1 MKDLKDTCRVAV
13 VQCAPVMFD
22 KKAGTEKMVELIRE
36 AGKNGAELIVFP
48 ELIIPCYPYGMTFG
62 YTVGS
67 RDKVGRLDWKRYYD
81 NSLCVPGPETEL
93 LGQAAKEV
101 HAYVSIGVSERGED
115 SATLY
120 NSNLVFSPEGE
131 LLNVH
136 RKLKP
141 TGAERLVYG
150 DANKDYF
157 PITDTPWGPMGN
169 LICWESYMPLARVAL
184 YQKGIT
190 LYISPNTNDN
200 PEWQDTIK
208 HIAIE
213 EFPGALVH
221 NVRTFNKLCEVVGED
236 SDVLGLN
243 LDPSHLMIQGAEP
256 IAAARALG
264 DKIFYV
270 HGKDARP
277 ERYNVDVD
285 GLLENLPVEC
295 SKDRTWNYVA
305 VGCGRDLQWWKEFFS
320 VCHMM
325 GYDGYV
331 SLEMEDLTM
340 SVEAG
345 LETSI
350 DALKATISK

>member
-1 MKDLKDTCRVAV
+1 MKLSICTDVFGKIPLTEMLDKVVAYSLDAVELTAGGWGGCNFIESAEEYINNDAKREAFLKEIKSRGLEISALNCSGNPLIDTPMGHEHSKTMRDTMVLAGKLGVDTVVTMSGLPAGAPGDKTPNWFVSTVSWPDFDGFSYMKEGVKYQWETAAAWWKETCR
-13 VQCAPVMFD
+13 
-22 KKAGTEKMVELIRE
+22 I
-36 AGKNGAELIVFP
+36 
-48 ELIIPCYPYGMTFG
+48 
-62 YTVGS
+62 
-67 RDKVGRLDWKRYYD
+67 
-81 NSLCVPGPETEL
+81 
-93 LGQAAKEV
+93 AKEN
-101 HAYVSIGVSERGED
+101 GVKR
-115 SATLY
+115 
-120 NSNLVFSPEGE
+120 
-131 LLNVH
+131 
-136 RKLKP
+136 
-141 TGAERLVYG
+141 
-150 DANKDYF
+150 
-157 PITDTPWGPMGN
+157 
-169 LICWESYMPLARVAL
+169 
-184 YQKGIT
+184 
-190 LYISPNTNDN
+190 
-200 PEWQDTIK
+200 
-208 HIAIE
+208 IAIE

-320 VCHMM
+320 VCRMM